1 MNYRL
6 IALLLLSVL
15 LSLNSEVGA
24 QTVEPVP
31 FYVPQI
37 INVYPHDTQAYTQG
51 LLFYDGHLY
60 ESTGAHAM
68 DSTLREV
75 DIETGEV
82 LRLHT
87 LSDDLYAEGLER
99 VGDTLVQLTWKDGV
113 ALIYDIATFE
123 ELGRYEYEGEGWGL
137 CSDGRYFYHSDGTAY
152 LSVRELDT
160 FDLIAKVLVT
170 YQGTPIN
177 QLRGPNGRV
186 ISQLNELE
194 CVGDSV
200 YANVWFTDIILQINK
215 FDGRTEAVIDASNLI
230 TPQERADLGAND
242 VLNGIV
248 YNPET
253 DTFYLTGKHW
263 PKLYEVVF
271 VPADR

>member
-15 LSLNSEVGA
+15 LSLNSEVEA

-31 FYVPQI
+31 LYVPQI

-51 LLFYDGHLY
+51 LLFYNGHLY
-60 ESTGAHAM
+60 ESTGADAM

-177 QLRGPNGRV
+177 QLRGPTGRV

-200 YANVWFTDIILQINK
+200 YANIWFSDIILQINK